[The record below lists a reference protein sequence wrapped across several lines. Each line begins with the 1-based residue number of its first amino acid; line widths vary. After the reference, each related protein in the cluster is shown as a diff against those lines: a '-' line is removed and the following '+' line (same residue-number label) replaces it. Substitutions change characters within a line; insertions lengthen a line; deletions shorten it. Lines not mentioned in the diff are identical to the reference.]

1 MKKNFLTNS
10 IKFLSLLLFLVMMS
24 TSVSFASDD
33 DEDEIEFL
41 VGFDDPDPIIPPF
54 GKGPVSVPSASLNGH
69 QITFL
74 SSHDDFTLSIV
85 ENGVTTYTTY
95 VAAETQTVILPSS
108 LQGNCVIM
116 LVPDSGG
123 YYFYGFITL

>member
-1 MKKNFLTNS
+1 M
-10 IKFLSLLLFLVMMS
+10 SLLLFIVMMS
-24 TSVSFASDD
+24 PSVSFASDD
-33 DEDEIEFL
+33 DEDEIELL
-41 VGFDDPDPIIPPF
+41 VGSDDPDPIIPPL
-54 GKGPVSVPSASLNGH
+54 GRGPVYVPTASLDGH

-95 VAAETQTVILPSS
+95 VAAETKTVVLPSY
-108 LQGNCVIM
+108 LQGNCEIM
-116 LVPDSGG
+116 LVPDGGG